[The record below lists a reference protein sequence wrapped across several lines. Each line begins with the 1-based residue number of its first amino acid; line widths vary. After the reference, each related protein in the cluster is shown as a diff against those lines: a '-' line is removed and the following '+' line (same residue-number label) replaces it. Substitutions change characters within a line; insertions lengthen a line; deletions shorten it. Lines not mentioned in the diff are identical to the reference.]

1 MHVDV
6 EKNSFA
12 SGNLSLLCDLELNMG
27 LHAKV
32 KAHYKDSP
40 FSLFECTTIIYIFQN
55 MVHLSFD
62 VQALTVRFSQR
73 LLLHKII

>member
-6 EKNSFA
+6 EKNNFA
-12 SGNLSLLCDLELNMG
+12 SGNLSFLCDLELIMG

-32 KAHYKDSP
+32 KAHYNDSL

-55 MVHLSFD
+55 MVHLILGLSFD
-62 VQALTVRFSQR
+62 VQALTV
-73 LLLHKII
+73 